1 MSAWSSYGT
10 HRGAVLA
17 VVGPLLVVAACGS
30 SPKRGGA
37 IEGTA
42 LPCDPFAST
51 SKRVTLTVPVNVNV
65 TVTDRAGTE
74 LARQTVG
81 PPYHFR
87 FGVKDGEYIVSAPAA
102 PAKRVHVQPGQT
114 ASVTLISKCL

>member
-1 MSAWSSYGT
+1 MSAWSSCGT
-10 HRGAVLA
+10 RRGAVLA
-17 VVGPLLVVAACGS
+17 DVGPLLVVAACGS
-30 SPKRGGA
+30 SPKRGGT

-51 SKRVTLTVPVNVNV
+51 SKRVTTVNVTVTV

>member
-1 MSAWSSYGT
+1 MSAWSSCGT
-10 HRGAVLA
+10 RRGAVLA
-17 VVGPLLVVAACGS
+17 VVGPLLVGAACGS
-30 SPKRGGA
+30 SPKRGGT

-51 SKRVTLTVPVNVNV
+51 SKRVTLTVPVNV

-102 PAKRVHVQPGQT
+102 AAKRVHVQPGQT
-114 ASVTLISKCL
+114 ASVALISKCL